1 MKMVIKRK
9 LKNKNHLTKKIPQWG
24 QDFPPWDANGGYHGK
39 HSHGTSNACH
49 TSKEANKFG
58 PSIIGKDFYPKLNN
72 TNP

>member
-9 LKNKNHLTKKIPQWG
+9 LKNKNHPIKKSHNGG
-24 QDFPPWDANGGYHGK
+24 QDFPPWYANGVYHGK

-49 TSKEANKFG
+49 TWKEANKFG
-58 PSIIGKDFYPKLNN
+58 PSTIGDNFYLKLNL